1 MASQNR
7 IIDYNKILEIRNRD
21 NIYAR
26 DLGIV
31 VTALGDGYAESQL
44 VLEPRHRNLIG
55 SVHGGCL
62 FTMADTTGGAA
73 ATSCGNYVTTSTGQ
87 ISYLSPAIDTERI
100 LARAEVMKAGKRLI
114 VAEVKLYDDHKKLL
128 CIGIFEYARLPEEI
142 G

>member
-73 ATSCGNYVTTSTGQ
+73 ATSTGQ
-87 ISYLSPAIDTERI
+87 ISYLSPAIDTEKI

-128 CIGIFEYARLPEEI
+128 CIGIFEYARLPKEI